1 MLNIKQRIGIFLPL
15 ILMLC
20 GSSAIHNDDKL
31 SSQNRIQKTFASLQS
46 QYFQQVNLSA
56 SPQMIHNIPAFSAK
70 LTKLADLQRAELVAH
85 PDLSPTDKGLAG
97 LIFIYD
103 AMLILDGYDAITLG
117 KLSLA
122 DFKKVHRFAKP
133 GSADKVELAARVNY
147 ALSELKA
154 AAKLRPND
162 RRIDGWIQGAQS
174 ILERIETGKISP
186 QTQTAVLN
194 AIPVRPTFNLWTA
207 LIILHDEDAAS
218 LGELAAAAKSFVDAS
233 SNKGKTDP
241 CKDYPQDCLSGPKAP
256 YNFQGAIVELGDIF
270 LRRAEYYLQ
279 KGEIRNAM
287 MMAEYAD
294 GTYAQLDLP
303 ANKAQTEKWPAR
315 DIIALRKSRLA
326 QVMNKQVP
334 KGPLVNQEQ
343 YQRAYQ
349 CGSCHSK

>member
-20 GSSAIHNDDKL
+20 GSSVINNEDKL
-31 SSQNRIQKTFASLQS
+31 PSQNGIQKTFAALQS
-46 QYFQQVNLSA
+46 QYFQQINLSA
-56 SPQMIHNIPAFSAK
+56 SPQRVNNIPGFSAK
-70 LTKLADLQRAELVAH
+70 LTKLADLQRAQLIAH
-85 PDLSPTDKGLAG
+85 PDLSPTDKALAG

-103 AMLILDGYDAITLG
+103 ALLILDGYEAITLG

-122 DFKKVHRFAKP
+122 DFKRVHHFAKP

-154 AAKLRPND
+154 AAKLRPDD

-174 ILERIETGKISP
+174 ILERIETGKISA

-207 LIILHDEDAAS
+207 LIILHDEDASS
-218 LGELAAAAKSFVDAS
+218 LGELAAAAKNFVDAS
-233 SNKGKTDP
+233 SDKKTDP
-241 CKDYPQDCLSGPKAP
+241 CKKYPQDCLSGPKAP

-279 KGEIRNAM
+279 KGDIQNAM
-287 MMAEYAD
+287 IMAQYAE

-303 ANKAQTEKWPAR
+303 ANKALTEKWPAR
-315 DIIALRKSRLA
+315 DIIALRKNRLA